1 MFLRAV
7 IEEGTA
13 NSQVEK
19 ETREEMKVY
28 GKADNFTQAE
38 EDTRDVTCRLS
49 GATEGRP
56 SLVFHLGPERV
67 LRIQGW
73 SYF

>member
-1 MFLRAV
+1 MFLRAL

-38 EDTRDVTCRLS
+38 EYTRDACSLS
-49 GATEGRP
+49 PA
-56 SLVFHLGPERV
+56 
-67 LRIQGW
+67 
-73 SYF
+73 